1 MDCGA
6 DGQYSAPQFFL
17 LVAQGKRMRSVEFSN
32 IALAA
37 IAVVLV
43 SMVLLVVVY

>member
-1 MDCGA
+1 MTDCGA
-6 DGQYSAPQFFL
+6 DGQYSAPHFL
-17 LVAQGKRMRSVEFSN
+17 LVTRMRSVEFSN

-43 SMVLLVVVY
+43 SVVLLVVAY